1 MKFTI
6 IVLAVTSLLLAG
18 TILAPIQAS
27 ALSKFKTNTDASSL
41 KQGIRDG
48 VSVNLEHRDQHMN
61 QENLCY
67 RTNIC
72 RQANDGQ
79 NTLGNDNSVTGFAD
93 QSTTNTTTGNKTT
106 PIPTPV
112 AKSCEQCFTSILN
125 QTQLT
130 TFLNTVQES
139 SIAAVCGILE
149 SGTKSESDLRNALA
163 KAGIDVT
170 STNELIACLK
180 AAGIVL

>member
-1 MKFTI
+1 
-6 IVLAVTSLLLAG
+6 LL
-18 TILAPIQAS
+18 I
-27 ALSKFKTNTDASSL
+27 K
-41 KQGIRDG
+41 
-48 VSVNLEHRDQHMN
+48 
-61 QENLCY
+61 
-67 RTNIC
+67 
-72 RQANDGQ
+72 
-79 NTLGNDNSVTGFAD
+79 
-93 QSTTNTTTGNKTT
+93 STTNTTTGNKTT
-106 PIPTPV
+106 PTPTPV